1 MNTYPWTIINGC
13 NFITW
18 IGYESS
24 ILNGLDNGILNLHL
38 HKLNKDPTIS
48 IIPMRA
54 WIVWDR

>member
-1 MNTYPWTIINGC
+1 MNTYPLTIINGC

-38 HKLNKDPTIS
+38 HELNKDPTNS
-48 IIPMRA
+48 IIPMHA
-54 WIVWDR
+54 